1 MIGKFLTSR
10 LDVMLRQQLDDG
22 SGRPVDL
29 SQPTGEP
36 ALVPGDSV
44 SWEVFG
50 NPVTL
55 LIGGITAVLLEL
67 AEPKVRSGVWDHT
80 SFRTDPLKRMR
91 RTGIAAM
98 ITVYGARSQ
107 AVRMIEGVRRM
118 HERVQGNTPEGTP
131 YQANDPDL
139 LRWVHATAAFGF
151 LQAYQQ
157 YVKPLSCTDR
167 DRFYAEGAPIARLY
181 GAERAP
187 ISEAELDGLFTDML
201 PRLEPSVIISEFL
214 RIMDSLPLLPR
225 PLRPL
230 NKVIIRASIDLLP
243 PAIQQ
248 RLGLGREALSS
259 PMARM
264 ILRAMARGAGRLH
277 LPSAPAAQAR
287 SRVKQ
292 RPL

>member
-29 SQPTGEP
+29 SEPTGEP

>member
-10 LDVMLRQQLDDG
+10 LDVMQRQQLDDG

-29 SQPTGEP
+29 SEPTGEP